1 MKIINHLNQHFSDF
15 DTLNTEFVGNPPF
28 PLIVLDNFLPKDTAL
43 SLYQESKNIQTE
55 HWKTFSRNNS
65 LMYECNKLAHAS
77 NAFQFVNE
85 MQSGLG
91 MQWITKMTGI
101 KDLIP
106 DPYLT
111 GAGYSKI
118 PADASL
124 KVHTD
129 FNWND
134 ELKLHRMLSF
144 IVYLTPDWED
154 NYGGNLK
161 FYDFKKEKV
170 IQDIVPKF
178 NRAVFWRYHKKG
190 FHGCPGPVNCP
201 KDIDRTSFRLFFYT
215 SNAVY
220 NDNDRP
226 HRSLYWYD
234 KDLDEP
240 YDIPSQK

>member
-1 MKIINHLNQHFSDF
+1 MKIIKHLYKNFSNF
-15 DTLNTEFVGNPPF
+15 ETLNNEFVGNPPF
-28 PLIVLDNFLPKDTAL
+28 PLIVLDNFLPNEVAL
-43 SLYQESKNIQTE
+43 KLFNESKKINSKC
-55 HWKTFSRNNS
+55 WKTFSRNDS
-65 LMYECNKLAHAS
+65 LMYECNKLDVAPE
-77 NAFQFVNE
+77 AFKFVNE

-91 MQWITKMTGI
+91 MQWITNLTGI

-118 PADASL
+118 PTNADL

-144 IVYLTPDWED
+144 IVYLNPEWKD

-161 FYDFKKEKV
+161 FYDFQKENV
-170 IQDIVPKF
+170 VQDIIPKF

-190 FHGCPGPVNCP
+190 FHGCPGPINSP
-201 KDIDRTSFRLFFYT
+201 ENIDRTSFRLFFYV
-215 SNAVY
+215 SNATY
-220 NDNDRP
+220 NENDRP

-234 KDLDEP
+234 KDLNEP
-240 YDIPSQK
+240 YDIPSRK